1 MDLQPQA
8 QIINPDPYSKI
19 HNWTK
24 DVVKHSERFVCIF
37 FFFFFFLNH
46 FINHFPN
53 TSSLVY
59 IQPSLQTSR
68 TIYRRHAL
76 AASSKHRRAS
86 VWVVLPPTD
95 TNTHVE
101 RRSKGMWLTSH
112 VTNARFERSFTARAG
127 VATRSSSRATTQ
139 HPTITSSWD
148 VKTGT
153 SASVRRLS
161 VVHERRGDGRAV
173 VVNTPEPHPH
183 LQSVYTY
190 NTRAFPLHL
199 IITILFQLGR
209 KNLIRVSAGVKATS
223 VSYTPNLR
231 LLAG

>member
-53 TSSLVY
+53 TNSLVY

-161 VVHERRGDGRAV
+161 AVHERGGDGRAIYISSAS
-173 VVNTPEPHPH
+173 T
-183 LQSVYTY
+183 SVYTY
-190 NTRAFPLHL
+190 NTRAFPLH
-199 IITILFQLGR
+199 IINTILFQLGR

-231 LLAG
+231 WLAS